1 MINKGVEAPNP
12 DSKPKIDISGKIIPQ
27 FWLVDW
33 NVVLGLTRMLIQE
46 HVVLVGEITFTLAS
60 VSVVKD
66 VSMPWSTDEKMTCYT
81 GKSDKLT

>member
-12 DSKPKIDISGKIIPQ
+12 DSKPKIDISWKIIPK

-33 NVVLGLTRMLIQE
+33 NVVLGLLRIQE
-46 HVVLVGEITFTLAS
+46 HVVLGEITFILAS
-60 VSVVKD
+60 VSEVKD

-81 GKSDKLT
+81 GKSDKSLT